1 MFLSRK
7 CFKLTIVLITKFKI
21 KTQGTRIRTHEST
34 VVNNTSTRKSKNM
47 FKVVYNKD
55 KHQVFE
61 VEDLFPVKNKILFY
75 N

>member
-1 MFLSRK
+1 
-7 CFKLTIVLITKFKI
+7 
-21 KTQGTRIRTHEST
+21 
-34 VVNNTSTRKSKNM
+34 M